1 MSDSAK
7 LSKKSKKPKKKLSK
21 RKKKANQLRQAMV
34 EYDEQVF
41 SHPSSTQA
49 TTTPTLRQNTLEKAV
64 FTPLPSPSKRIQVR
78 FEHVNPDTLI
88 KRNVAKT
95 RRGGKK
101 KRRRTRKKRKRR
113 KTRKRKR
120 RRRRKGGVAAGFLG
134 EQSCGEVRTHPMFN
148 DCCELDKADL
158 RRQLRRAH
166 RHLQHGR
173 DRNARQQLRQQ
184 QQHNYLQ
191 RQQEYF
197 QQQGEMKEEKGPYN
211 IE

>member
-1 MSDSAK
+1 MSTLEDQTLLEKEIRDNHSTFKEEANRIKTEK
-7 LSKKSKKPKKKLSK
+7 LTRKPTGQTTGQTTVKRNSLKTKKKKKRKPTVKSKSLEQI
-21 RKKKANQLRQAMV
+21 KAMA

-101 KRRRTRKKRKRR
+101 KRRRTRKKRRKKTRKKRKRR
-113 KTRKRKR
+113 KTRKKRKKHKR
-120 RRRRKGGVAAGFLG
+120 RSNK
-134 EQSCGEVRTHPMFN
+134 
-148 DCCELDKADL
+148 
-158 RRQLRRAH
+158 
-166 RHLQHGR
+166 
-173 DRNARQQLRQQ
+173 
-184 QQHNYLQ
+184 
-191 RQQEYF
+191 
-197 QQQGEMKEEKGPYN
+197 
-211 IE
+211 